1 MKQIANHRPTATPRL
16 RADGNKYFPATRGPR
31 PPINFILAPASRDL
45 GPIIG
50 RSDNKVPVSTIHSS
64 TSDQIKRPNL
74 EDWWSQSRDPARN
87 CHWPFSR
94 HVTGTVTLKFDLFK
108 NGNHR
113 QHEPQSENDRLSCC
127 WCTGSDRMDNC
138 HQTAHPVHEKLFK
151 GNNTTDM
158 SCTSSPL

>member
-16 RADGNKYFPATRGPR
+16 RADGNKYFSATRDPR

-64 TSDQIKRPNL
+64 SSDQIKRPNL

-94 HVTGTVTLKFDLFK
+94 HVTGTVTLKFDFLK
-108 NGNHR
+108 KLKSWPTRTAEWKWPVVVLLVHRIRPHGQLPSNGPPR
-113 QHEPQSENDRLSCC
+113 P
-127 WCTGSDRMDNC
+127 WK
-138 HQTAHPVHEKLFK
+138 AF
-151 GNNTTDM
+151 
-158 SCTSSPL
+158 